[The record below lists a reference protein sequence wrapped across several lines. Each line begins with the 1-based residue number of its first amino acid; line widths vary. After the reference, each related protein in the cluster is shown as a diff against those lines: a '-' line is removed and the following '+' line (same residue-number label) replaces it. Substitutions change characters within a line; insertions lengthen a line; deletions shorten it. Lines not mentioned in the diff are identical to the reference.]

1 MNKQQ
6 EQLIKLLIN
15 NSRPAWEIE
24 AAHTRCCL
32 YFGLENAHE
41 ECQNIIDFA
50 NSAGIGLLES
60 FRLEVEVSELAIDR
74 TNS

>member
-15 NSRPAWEIE
+15 NSRPVWEIE
-24 AAHTRCCL
+24 ATHKRCVL
-32 YFGLENAHE
+32 YFGLERAFD
-41 ECQNIIDFA
+41 ECQDIIDFA
-50 NSAGIGLLES
+50 NMAGTELLES
-60 FRLEVEVSELAIDR
+60 FRLHIEICELTIDR